1 MANARAANAH
11 ECLNLFMRISP
22 LPAWQQPECLTTN
35 GWMLLMA
42 ERSSCPELYY
52 LLSSGNSK

>member
-35 GWMLLMA
+35 GWMLLMV
-42 ERSSCPELYY
+42 ESK
-52 LLSSGNSK
+52 LLP